1 MPEKFRVAGRGIFL
15 GSAYIGL
22 AVAIIG
28 LPLVVARFFL
38 FKDGTQGTIN
48 DRPAIEEASGKLVH
62 RKRFEAQIQF
72 SKDLPVMRVHHDA
85 RLDPAIDNSNI
96 RFVSQRSDSKSF
108 WAFFAAVKVRRLSGK
123 GGARHI
129 FALKYDADKPL
140 HPGWGI
146 AFHKIGND
154 TFPEVYW
161 GTSRKKGL
169 WYRFMPVSVHAG
181 EWLAVGI
188 SFEEDRYLVLH
199 TQPLYGEFMRNKD
212 SARSAAGGI
221 DQPII
226 PLNPFR
232 GAHDLKEAGAASSAA
247 DLLLGATPGSA
258 FKGGFG
264 FFGVARVDQKISE
277 GWFIEAVKLINSVK
291 STNEVEVR
299 TEDEAEGLQKI
310 AFKSVDLELVLGSLD
325 GKQDLVTHK
334 PLR

>member
-1 MPEKFRVAGRGIFL
+1 MPEKFRMAGRGIFL
-15 GSAYIGL
+15 GFTYIGL
-22 AVAIIG
+22 AAAIIG
-28 LPLVVARFFL
+28 VPLVVAQFFFL
-38 FKDGTQGTIN
+38 KDGNKGTNN
-48 DRPAIEEASGKLVH
+48 DRSAIEGARGKLVH
-62 RKRFEAQIQF
+62 RKRIEAPIQF
-72 SKDLPVMRVHHDA
+72 SKDSPVMRVHHDV

-96 RFVSQRSDSKSF
+96 RFVSQGSDSKSF
-108 WAFFAAVKVRRLSGK
+108 WAFFAAVKVRHLSGK
-123 GGARHI
+123 GARHI
-129 FALKYDADKPL
+129 FALKYDADKPF

-146 AFHKIGND
+146 AFHKIGKD

-181 EWLAVGI
+181 EWLAVGL
-188 SFEEDRYLVLH
+188 SFEESRYLVLH

-212 SARSAAGGI
+212 SARSVAGGI
-221 DQPII
+221 DQAII

-277 GWFIEAVKLINSVK
+277 GWFMEAVKLINSVN
-291 STNEVEVR
+291 STNQVEVR
-299 TEDEAEGLQKI
+299 TEDEAKGQQKI
-310 AFKSVDLELVLGSLD
+310 AFKSADLELVLGSLD
-325 GKQDLVTHK
+325 GKQDLVTHT